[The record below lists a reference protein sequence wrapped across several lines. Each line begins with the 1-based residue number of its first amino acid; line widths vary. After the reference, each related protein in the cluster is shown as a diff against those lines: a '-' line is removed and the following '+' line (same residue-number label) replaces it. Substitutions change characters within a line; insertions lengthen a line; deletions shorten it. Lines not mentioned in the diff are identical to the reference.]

1 MQFVEDTREF
11 LQLGDDTVHTV
22 QSISPFLKLLNHLFP
37 AYHIK
42 RGQDYQKEI
51 LHIVE
56 EIAEHIKPDD
66 AKVILETFKDLE
78 HSRRRIVDN
87 PPLNKDECRAW
98 KAQVKVLRETAHRSS
113 TDAKASRI
121 QHRVGSS
128 VDYVE
133 SRMRTKSPCANCSM
147 MHQSGNVPARQDSRV
162 SLDITESDSSADSHD
177 GGSSQS

>member
-51 LHIVE
+51 LQLVE
-56 EIAEHIKPDD
+56 EIAEHIRPDD
-66 AKVILETFKDLE
+66 AQVILQTFKDLE
-78 HSRRRIVDN
+78 HARRRIVDN
-87 PPLNKDECRAW
+87 PPLKKDECRAW
-98 KAQVKVLRETAHRSS
+98 KAQVKVLKETAHRSS

-121 QHRVGSS
+121 QRRVGSS
-128 VDYVE
+128 SDAGDCGNWT
-133 SRMRTKSPCANCSM
+133 RTRCAGCSST
-147 MHQSGNVPARQDSRV
+147 HQ
-162 SLDITESDSSADSHD
+162 
-177 GGSSQS
+177 GGSEYD